1 MATEDEELL
10 LRQLPHSTEAEQAVL
25 GSMLIDPRCVPE
37 VIDKLRPD
45 DFYLQQNRDIYE
57 TIYSMFNYS
66 MTIDPVTVLENM
78 MAREGLSD
86 DPIHQTQKETPAAE
100 EREDDNGIQL
110 EL

>member
-1 MATEDEELL
+1 
-10 LRQLPHSTEAEQAVL
+10 
-25 GSMLIDPRCVPE
+25 
-37 VIDKLRPD
+37 
-45 DFYLQQNRDIYE
+45 
-57 TIYSMFNYS
+57 
-66 MTIDPVTVLENM
+66 